1 MVKCKLKFYKSD
13 ILQRN
18 RSNPIMFYLVH
29 HPDDFEKI
37 TDTVIPFFEESNFTL
52 LTLPI
57 SEQFYPEE
65 ESVLVSY
72 LSDENFKALL
82 LKCANKNWNLTLLPH
97 PEGQKATKL
106 LGVSGKMEEIA
117 GDIIEQKEINELDL
131 LYCNGIPVLQSVN
144 VGDVL
149 VFSEQKGTQGFLSEV
164 FQFLK
169 NIKRL
174 PGLSHKAFLISADEE
189 KIVHTSAL
197 GIIAIEHPSASVISK
212 RLLENIVLN
221 DGKFQVLIL
230 APQSIF
236 QLLAFLFKSLLLN
249 TTSKSQLPSFIGHIK
264 TSNLN
269 IENEEP
275 IEFTIDGE
283 KLTSKEIGL
292 EVHHREIKLY
302 QKSELAS
309 KNEGVDE
316 KKSLKIDKLPTG
328 EKREELTRRKIP
340 FLPRAT
346 TEEFQELF
354 KVLKEN
360 AKLSSSF
367 LVMMILATLIAT
379 FGLFGDSSPV
389 IIGAMIL
396 APIIAPIVSF
406 SMGMV
411 RYDTNMLKTGIVTI
425 LIGTLVALM
434 FAAAVSIIIPLE
446 ILTDEINARLT
457 PNLLDMG
464 IAVASGIAA
473 AYAHAKEGIAKS
485 LAGVAIAVALVPPLA
500 VAGIGIGWWDWEVFS
515 GAFLLYLTNLAGIIM
530 FAGITFLLLGFAPF
544 RRARMGLIYTL
555 VIIVLVMV
563 PLSLSFN
570 RIKQEASITSQLE
583 GTKFDKIYL
592 RDVKVRTGKPIMV
605 SLKLVS
611 AEAIEADEMRKIK
624 AQIESRLGQPIILEV
639 ISAIEF

>member
-1 MVKCKLKFYKSD
+1 MKFPKSD
-13 ILQRN
+13 ILHGN
-18 RSNPIMFYLVH
+18 RSNLSMFYLVH
-29 HPDDFEKI
+29 HPEDFEKI
-37 TDTVIPFFEESNFTL
+37 TDSVIPFFEKSNFSL
-52 LTLPI
+52 LSLPI
-57 SEQFYPEE
+57 PEE
-65 ESVLVSY
+65 FAPEKDSVLISF
-72 LSDENFKALL
+72 LSDQEFKDFLINAAP
-82 LKCANKNWNLTLLPH
+82 KEWNLAVLPH
-97 PEGQKATKL
+97 PEGHKAVKCF
-106 LGVSGKMEEIA
+106 GVSSKMEEA
-117 GDIIEQKEINELDL
+117 TKDILETTDINELDL
-131 LYCNGIPVLQSVN
+131 LYCNDSPVLQSVN
-144 VGDVL
+144 IGDVFI
-149 VFSEQKGTQGFLSEV
+149 FSEERVPKNFLLEV
-164 FQFLK
+164 FNFIK
-169 NIKRL
+169 NIRKL
-174 PGLSHKAFLISADEE
+174 PRLSHRSFQLSADNEQ
-189 KIVHTSAL
+189 IIHTSAL
-197 GIIAIEHPSASVISK
+197 GIIAVEHPSASVISK
-212 RLLENIVLN
+212 RLIENRVVN
-221 DGKFQVLIL
+221 DGKFQALIL

-236 QLLAFLFKSLLLN
+236 RLLAFLFKSLLPKPMTKPN
-249 TTSKSQLPSFIGHIK
+249 LPSFIGHIK
-264 TSNLN
+264 TTNLK
-269 IENEEP
+269 IENEVP
-275 IEFTIDGE
+275 IDYSIDGE
-283 KLTSKEIGL
+283 KLNAKIIDL
-292 EVHHREIKLY
+292 KIHKREIKLR
-302 QKSELAS
+302 QTSEYAS
-309 KNEGVDE
+309 KNDGVDE

-328 EKREELTRRKIP
+328 EKREELTQRKMP

-425 LIGTLVALM
+425 VIGTIVALI
-434 FAAAVSIIIPLE
+434 FAAGVSIIIPLE
-446 ILTDEINARLT
+446 VLTNEINARLT

-544 RRARMGLIYTL
+544 KRARMGLVYTL
-555 VIIVLVMV
+555 VIISLVMV

-570 RIKQEASITSQLE
+570 RIKQEASITSKLE
-583 GTKFDKIYL
+583 GTNFNKIYL
-592 RDVKVRTGKPIMV
+592 RDVKVRTGKPLMI

-611 AEAIEADEMRKIK
+611 PEAIDSEEMGRIKGKIEEK
-624 AQIESRLGQPIILEV
+624 IGQPIILEV